1 VGIYPENVFPFRV
14 IGLEGNEFTAD
25 MSHPLADCPLSI
37 SAYVHNV
44 AVKDGDVGGRCSV
57 WVEEIGDKGPGMQA
71 RWGEQPTDFGLQ
83 EPLLR
88 EDEEQDAAFY
98 ARPRMVGHVDA
109 QAREHLQAEYSR
121 FLLPGMQV
129 LDVMSSVYSHFPER
143 MDLEVTGL
151 GMNREELEANPALD
165 HHVVHDLNACPELP
179 FPSAS
184 FDLAVC
190 SLSIE
195 YVIRPQAFAAQ
206 IRRVLR
212 PGGRVVLSFSNRW
225 FPPKV
230 TGLWTTL
237 HEFERLGLV
246 LEILLRDE
254 GFTQLATTSVR
265 NWWRPPEDKYYG
277 QLWTSDPVYV
287 VTGTVQA

>member
-1 VGIYPENVFPFRV
+1 
-14 IGLEGNEFTAD
+14 
-25 MSHPLADCPLSI
+25 
-37 SAYVHNV
+37 
-44 AVKDGDVGGRCSV
+44 
-57 WVEEIGDKGPGMQA
+57 
-71 RWGEQPTDFGLQ
+71 
-83 EPLLR
+83 
-88 EDEEQDAAFY
+88 
-98 ARPRMVGHVDA
+98 MVGHVDA

-287 VTGTVQA
+287 VTGVRK